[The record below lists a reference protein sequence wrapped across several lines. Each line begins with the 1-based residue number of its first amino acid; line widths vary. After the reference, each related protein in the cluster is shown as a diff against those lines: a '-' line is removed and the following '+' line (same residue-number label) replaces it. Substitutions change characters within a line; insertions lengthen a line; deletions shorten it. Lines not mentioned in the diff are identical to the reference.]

1 MSPWLKV
8 GIALA
13 AAAVMLTLGVV
24 YGDHIS
30 PWMIQ
35 LEDTVQAA
43 FWPTWWIFIGVFIVA
58 ALIALPVGAL
68 WSMGGGLLFGTF
80 WGGLAGW
87 LSTSIAAWVSFLLM
101 RWWLGRTD
109 SPKHIDSKVEHLAK
123 RLDQHAVELLTM
135 LRIMPLIPFYVINI
149 ASAMSRMPTA
159 HYVLASVVGLAPST
173 FLYAMVGHGLGSWVD
188 AKAAWDN
195 GQVLDTPLIGMLFA
209 LGLLAVISILGTRYF
224 NRLKLNG
231 KGPASTDTSAP
242 SPKD

>member
-1 MSPWLKV
+1 MSSWLKV
-8 GIALA
+8 GIALTA
-13 AAAVMLTLGVV
+13 AALMLTLGVV
-24 YGDHIS
+24 YGDEIS

-35 LEDTVQAA
+35 LEQTVQAA
-43 FWPTWWIFIGVFIVA
+43 FWPTWWIFVGVFIVA

-87 LSTSIAAWVSFLLM
+87 LSTSIAAWVSFLFM

-109 SPKHIDSKVEHLAK
+109 SPKTIDSGVQRLAK

-149 ASAMSRMPTA
+149 AAAMSRMPTTQ
-159 HYVLASVVGLAPST
+159 YVAASFIGLAPST
-173 FLYAMVGHGLGSWVD
+173 FLYAMVGNGLGSWVD

-195 GQVLDTPLIGMLFA
+195 GNVLDTPLIGMLFA
-209 LGLLAVISILGTRYF
+209 LGLLAVISILGARYF
-224 NRLKLNG
+224 NHLKLNG
-231 KGPASTDTSAP
+231 KGHSPTDTSP
-242 SPKD
+242 H